1 MKLKFLLALIATSI
15 LICSCENTSS
25 EKGGHSRTG
34 SSDKMQNME
43 DSMNYILGMSMTQQ
57 FSYFNEDD
65 YRPDM
70 MALAMNDFL
79 NGKEYRIGEE
89 AKKEILTEYFRWARA
104 FKDDSLLRETN
115 RFLKK
120 NAKLDNVIVSKRGLQ
135 YTYLNKGSEVGISPD
150 GNDVV
155 YVRYVQGSEQS
166 GKQWDQAMATN
177 TRDTISMALNRELT
191 GFSQMCQLMKV
202 GDKVKAWLP
211 AVIGSAEGRDP
222 AGLAVKNECMWME
235 IELLKITE
243 RSIAQITEEEL
254 ATYPGY
260 FFNEEDRKK

>member
-1 MKLKFLLALIATSI
+1 MKLKFLLALIAASI
-15 LICSCENTSS
+15 FICSCENTSS
-25 EKGGHSRTG
+25 DNGAHSRTG
-34 SSDKMQNME
+34 SSDKMLSME
-43 DSMNYILGMSMTQQ
+43 DSMNYILGISMTQQ

-70 MALAMNDFL
+70 MDLAMNDFF
-79 NGKEYRIGEE
+79 NGKEFRIGEE

-104 FKDDSLLRETN
+104 FKDDSLLSQTN

-135 YTYLNKGSEVGISPD
+135 YTYLNKGSEVGVSPD
-150 GNDVV
+150 GNDIV
-155 YVRYVQGSEQS
+155 YVRYVQGSEQQ
-166 GKQWDQAMATN
+166 GKMWDQAMATN
-177 TRDTISMALNRELT
+177 TRDTISMALNRELS

-211 AVIGSAEGRDP
+211 PVIGSTEGRDP

-235 IELLKITE
+235 IELLKITK
-243 RSIAQITEEEL
+243 RSIIQIPEGEL
-254 ATYPGY
+254 SSYPGY
-260 FFNEEDRKK
+260 FINEEDRKK